1 VTPIDLI
8 VGAGSSLRWLKIAG
22 WSLLLQKDR
31 TDFPSA
37 DYSRLTCVS
46 QGMKMIFPD
55 AIVLLQREKTGML
68 GALKMNLLDVNGQ
81 ERG

>member
-1 VTPIDLI
+1 
-8 VGAGSSLRWLKIAG
+8 
-22 WSLLLQKDR
+22 
-31 TDFPSA
+31 
-37 DYSRLTCVS
+37 
-46 QGMKMIFPD
+46 MKMIFPD